1 MEVLNFCSAKFRS
14 MKVLKNHNFIL
25 IEVQIYKFV
34 NYNNMTIEHV
44 SMCSVTLD
52 SLITTSPNLKDVL
65 QDNIQGLHD
74 GHNQI
79 RPQYSGI
86 LNACKS
92 IVKNEGFTGLYRG
105 VTPNIWGAGL
115 AWGMYFMTFNGIKG
129 WMQDSSSNSINGQP
143 KSLGPAKH
151 MLVGIEAGV
160 FTLLMLNPIWVVKT
174 RLCLQYA
181 NIEAIPPSKRYN
193 GMFDA
198 LFKLAKHE
206 GITGIAFLFHLM
218 AIWFFLI
225 RHFLNVCHLYIK
237 MIFQGL
243 VPGLFGTSHGAI
255 QFMTYEELK
264 ARYLDYYKLPADTKF
279 NPGLYI
285 IFAASSKLVAV
296 SITYPYQ
303 VVRARLQDQLQMY
316 SGVVDVIKKTWRY
329 LHFHI
334 SVNCMNFDECGR

>member
-1 MEVLNFCSAKFRS
+1 
-14 MKVLKNHNFIL
+14 
-25 IEVQIYKFV
+25 
-34 NYNNMTIEHV
+34 
-44 SMCSVTLD
+44 MCSKSLNLEIWTKVYCSISKTSLKVQSVFAALHANIITVT
-52 SLITTSPNLKDVL
+52 K
-65 QDNIQGLHD
+65 LHD

-206 GITGIAFLFHLM
+206 GITGMYRVINHS
-218 AIWFFLI
+218 FLI
-225 RHFLNVCHLYIK
+225 F
-237 MIFQGL
+237 
-243 VPGLFGTSHGAI
+243 S
-255 QFMTYEELK
+255 
-264 ARYLDYYKLPADTKF
+264 
-279 NPGLYI
+279 
-285 IFAASSKLVAV
+285 
-296 SITYPYQ
+296 
-303 VVRARLQDQLQMY
+303 
-316 SGVVDVIKKTWRY
+316 
-329 LHFHI
+329 
-334 SVNCMNFDECGR
+334 

>member
-206 GITGIAFLFHLM
+206 GITGM
-218 AIWFFLI
+218 Y
-225 RHFLNVCHLYIK
+225 R
-237 MIFQGL
+237 GL